1 MNQPAAFAITEGRLH
16 NFLIVEAARRR
27 DTPGMTPIWLIRFND
42 ALPWLNPLLGLV
54 AGVLAALVIST
65 AAGRLPVQPAKPA
78 AAVVRVVQQPT
89 PVACQKAVLPPEW
102 QELSRYD

>member
-1 MNQPAAFAITEGRLH
+1 
-16 NFLIVEAARRR
+16 
-27 DTPGMTPIWLIRFND
+27 MTPSWLVRFND

-54 AGVLAALVIST
+54 VGALAAIVIST

-78 AAVVRVVQQPT
+78 ATVVRVVQQPAAA
-89 PVACQKAVLPPEW
+89 ACQKAVLPPEW

>member
-1 MNQPAAFAITEGRLH
+1 
-16 NFLIVEAARRR
+16 
-27 DTPGMTPIWLIRFND
+27 MTPNWLIRFND

-54 AGVLAALVIST
+54 AGVLAAMVIST

-78 AAVVRVVQQPT
+78 AVVRAVQQPAA
-89 PVACQKAVLPPEW
+89 VVCQKAVLPSEW

>member
-1 MNQPAAFAITEGRLH
+1 MNHTAAFAITEGRLH
-16 NFLIVEAARRR
+16 NFLIVGVTRRR
-27 DTPGMTPIWLIRFND
+27 DTPEMTPIWLVRFND

-54 AGVLAALVIST
+54 AGVLAAMVISA

-78 AAVVRVVQQPT
+78 APAVRIVQEPAT
-89 PVACQKAVLPPEW
+89 IACKAALPPEW